1 MTRSWNQTKNSN
13 LRHIATGYLRTYK
26 SKNSRE
32 AIATVRIARDNKHIY
47 IHIYIYGHHWMNAQ
61 ESHGWNLFCSA
72 KLKHGGFGSLQ
83 TEWNKTDSPWCPLSL
98 LDSFFE
104 VSQIEIPFQTN
115 EALCFA
121 NFSPLVPHFLQLCTS
136 FVFFF
141 GLLYLL
147 KLSGTER
154 TECRNFSALWKQRKQ
169 FFHFPRDGRSA
180 TLQGEST
187 LQFQGRHGPLESNF
201 QELPKVLS
209 WSLRCYIPWSKH
221 QGHLG
226 YLWKRETPSTVQTT
240 APQMPCDALCIHLC
254 LSNWMDLWSAL
265 PRIHN
270 TFWNVRTKRLN
281 HTSIIGVE
289 NDSANG
295 ANNLVAR
302 ARFTC
307 TTRENYTWKLR
318 PFHLKGPRDAVFF
331 CTCLK
336 GYAWHPAALLTT

>member
-1 MTRSWNQTKNSN
+1 M
-13 LRHIATGYLRTYK
+13 
-26 SKNSRE
+26 
-32 AIATVRIARDNKHIY
+32 
-47 IHIYIYGHHWMNAQ
+47 
-61 ESHGWNLFCSA
+61 
-72 KLKHGGFGSLQ
+72 
-83 TEWNKTDSPWCPLSL
+83 
-98 LDSFFE
+98 
-104 VSQIEIPFQTN
+104 
-115 EALCFA
+115 
-121 NFSPLVPHFLQLCTS
+121 S
-136 FVFFF
+136 FVSF
-141 GLLYLL
+141 GFLLRSIANRNSIPNKWSTLL
-147 KLSGTER
+147 RKF
-154 TECRNFSALWKQRKQ
+154 FSARTPFSSAMHFFRFFLDCSIFWNFLELNGQNAETSLHSGNNANNS
-169 FFHFPRDGRSA
+169 FHFPRDGRSA

-226 YLWKRETPSTVQTT
+226 HLWKRETPSTVQTT

-295 ANNLVAR
+295 ANNLAAR

-307 TTRENYTWKLR
+307 TIRENYTWKLR

-331 CTCLK
+331 LYL
-336 GYAWHPAALLTT
+336 GFINAFIHSGNLLLAN